1 MVPLYGTTASPT
13 SWPWKT
19 DGARPLK
26 TTNLFLTLGTVKVPN
41 SPTAVTPAVAN
52 QTEHSMSPVRRFP
65 SKPALC
71 LSATLAASLVA
82 PGLSASPEWVPVAE
96 LLLGSMG
103 NSDAHQMAEVMNR
116 CTALN
121 MTLSALVA
129 NDSPEVSKGYENQAL
144 QLIQNGIIIEMNT
157 EKLRTGVE
165 PDLELLSGNALDAVK
180 GMLGTYNAWLEENFS
195 AGGSYFTNDFEIEM
209 KGCELATK
217 FVLQMSAR

>member
-1 MVPLYGTTASPT
+1 M
-13 SWPWKT
+13 
-19 DGARPLK
+19 
-26 TTNLFLTLGTVKVPN
+26 N
-41 SPTAVTPAVAN
+41 
-52 QTEHSMSPVRRFP
+52 PVRRFVN
-65 SKPALC
+65 KAALC
-71 LSATLAASLVA
+71 LAACLAA

-129 NDSPEVSKGYENQAL
+129 NDSPEVSEGYENQAL
-144 QLIQNGIIIEMNT
+144 QLIQNGIMIEMNT
-157 EKLRTGVE
+157 EKLRTGIE
-165 PDLELLSGNALDAVK
+165 PDLELLSGNAVDAVK
-180 GMLGTYNAWLEENFS
+180 LMLGVYNEWLEENFT

-217 FVLQMSAR
+217 FVKQMASH